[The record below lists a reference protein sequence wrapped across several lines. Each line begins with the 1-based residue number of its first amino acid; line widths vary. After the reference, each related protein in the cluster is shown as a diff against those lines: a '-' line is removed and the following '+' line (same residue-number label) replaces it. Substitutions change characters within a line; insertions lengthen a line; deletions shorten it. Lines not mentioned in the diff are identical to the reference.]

1 MARVK
6 IKQFAMDLELEILY
20 DGGME
25 QLELRTANVNR
36 PGLHLA
42 GFDDYFAS
50 DRIQLIGKVEMTYLT
65 EALDAAQRYHALEVV
80 LSHPIPCVIVSRNL
94 PVPDELYQLAQKYS
108 RPIFRSSLVTT
119 QLMIKAI
126 NYLEQILAVRI
137 TRHGVLVDVNGVGI
151 LITGESGI
159 GKSETAL
166 ELIKRGHRLVSD
178 DVVEISRMY
187 RDQLIGTA
195 PESVRHFME
204 IRGIGI
210 IDIRQ
215 MYGIGSVL
223 VQKNIDMVIE
233 MELWNNEKVY
243 DRLGEEDQYTT
254 ILGVKKPRIVLPVR
268 PGRNLGIIIEVA
280 ANNYQLKALGYN
292 AAKELEKR
300 FFQPSTKQS

>member
-6 IKQFAMDLELEILY
+6 VRKFAQDMELEILY
-20 DGGME
+20 DGGLE

-50 DRIQLIGKVEMTYLT
+50 DRIQLLGKVEMTYLM
-65 EALDAAQRYHALEVV
+65 EALDPAQRYRALEVV
-80 LSHPIPCVIVSRNL
+80 LSHPIPCVVVSRSL
-94 PVPDELYQLAQKYS
+94 PVPDELYKLAQKYHC
-108 RPIFRSSLVTT
+108 PIFRSSLVTT

-126 NYLEQILAVRI
+126 NYLEQLLAVRI
-137 TRHGVLVDVNGVGI
+137 SRHGVLVDVNGVGI

-166 ELIKRGHRLVSD
+166 ELVKRGHRLVAD
-178 DVVEISRMY
+178 DVVEISRIY
-187 RDQLIGTA
+187 RDQLVGTA

-223 VQKNIDMVIE
+223 IEKTIDLVIE
-233 MELWNNEKVY
+233 MELWKNEKVY
-243 DRLGEEDQYTT
+243 DRVGEEDQYTT
-254 ILGVKKPRIVLPVR
+254 ILGVRKPRIVVPVR

-300 FFQPSTKQS
+300 FFQPISKEE